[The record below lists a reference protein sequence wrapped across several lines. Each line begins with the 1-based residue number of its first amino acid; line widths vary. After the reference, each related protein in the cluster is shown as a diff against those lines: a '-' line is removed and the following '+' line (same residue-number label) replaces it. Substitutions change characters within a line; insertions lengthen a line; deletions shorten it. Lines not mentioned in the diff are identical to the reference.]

1 MGFMIHDMDC
11 DGFISP
17 QDVVDFQ
24 LRYCTDSNCLIS
36 YDITELTR
44 HLKAKMALEPKVE
57 PTSESILIDA
67 AKKLEKFD
75 PYAEIEEQDAVAVSK
90 LSH

>member
-1 MGFMIHDMDC
+1 
-11 DGFISP
+11 
-17 QDVVDFQ
+17 
-24 LRYCTDSNCLIS
+24 
-36 YDITELTR
+36 
-44 HLKAKMALEPKVE
+44 MALEPKVE

-75 PYAEIEEQDAVAVSK
+75 PYSEIEEQDAVAVSK